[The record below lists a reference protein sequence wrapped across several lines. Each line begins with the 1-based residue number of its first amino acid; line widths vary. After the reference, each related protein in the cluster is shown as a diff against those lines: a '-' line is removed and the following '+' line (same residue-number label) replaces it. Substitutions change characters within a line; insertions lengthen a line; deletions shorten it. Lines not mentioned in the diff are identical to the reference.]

1 MGQESVRW
9 EEPLPGV
16 WSVVPFTIRLR
27 GRSSVVRSEQGVV
40 LLLETNSKASRK
52 FSNNS
57 KKRLTGK
64 ALSCNVRER
73 NFRE

>member
-9 EEPLPGV
+9 GEPLPGV

-27 GRSSVVRSEQGVV
+27 GRSSVVPSGQGVV
-40 LLLETNSKASRK
+40 LLLETNSKANRK
-52 FSNNS
+52 SSSNS
-57 KKRLTGK
+57 KNRLTGK
-64 ALSCNVRER
+64 VLSCNGRER